1 VSDSVVDEQFPELGD
16 VFAEWKKQA
25 AHLGG
30 RDTMLHFRDSRDGS
44 IDLSGAHPSGLAQ
57 LLAGR
62 ATRLSSLIRDHD
74 ILADA
79 RRRAKSI
86 RSKAEQLNNE
96 RGIRAA
102 HLAIGF
108 ASWTEKDAKYKFNAP
123 VVMRHITLVPRGS
136 RVEDFEI
143 VLGNEITIN
152 PALVQHLSAEYDLEV
167 PVDEWVDATGGP
179 QGFDPGPALDRLRD
193 LGQSVPGLRIN
204 QRLIISTFA
213 NIATPFSTDHLPTQH
228 PVLRALA
235 GDEEVRAA
243 LGGPSYVPQPTA
255 AEETDEDDVHGQP
268 TVPIT
273 DEPLSASTPGSA
285 ARDTAEPVT
294 DAEDTADRARDTAD
308 DRSGR
313 R

>member
-1 VSDSVVDEQFPELGD
+1 MSDSVADEQFPELGE

-86 RSKAEQLNNE
+86 RSKAEQLDNE
-96 RGIRAA
+96 RGIRTA

-108 ASWTEKDAKYKFNAP
+108 ASWTEKDARFKFNAP

-136 RVEDFEI
+136 RVEDYEI

-152 PALVQHLSAEYDLEV
+152 PALVQHLHEEYDLEV

-179 QGFDPGPALDRLRD
+179 HGFDPGPALDRLRD
-193 LGQSVPGLRIN
+193 LGQNVPGLRIN
-204 QRLIISTFA
+204 HRLIISTFA
-213 NIATPFSTDHLPTQH
+213 NIANPFSTDYLPTQH

-235 GDEEVRAA
+235 GDEDVRAS
-243 LGGPSYVPQPTA
+243 LVGPSYVTQPGVLPDEKIAA
-255 AEETDEDDVHGQP
+255 AEKAAQEWETV
-268 TVPIT
+268 I
-273 DEPLSASTPGSA
+273 AS
-285 ARDTAEPVT
+285 R
-294 DAEDTADRARDTAD
+294 RARANLAEWDIAVD
-308 DRSGR
+308 EQEDAR
-313 R
+313 

>member
-1 VSDSVVDEQFPELGD
+1 MSDSVKDEQFPELGD

-86 RSKAEQLNNE
+86 RSKAEQLDNE
-96 RGIRAA
+96 RGIRTA

-108 ASWTEKDAKYKFNAP
+108 ASWTEKDAKFKFNAP

-136 RVEDFEI
+136 RVEDYEI
-143 VLGNEITIN
+143 VLDKEITIN
-152 PALVQHLSAEYDLEV
+152 PALVQHLGEEYDLEV

-179 QGFDPGPALDRLRD
+179 HGFDPGPALDRLRD
-193 LGQSVPGLRIN
+193 LGQSVPGLQIG
-204 QRLIISTFA
+204 
-213 NIATPFSTDHLPTQH
+213 
-228 PVLRALA
+228 RAH
-235 GDEEVRAA
+235 V
-243 LGGPSYVPQPTA
+243 
-255 AEETDEDDVHGQP
+255 
-268 TVPIT
+268 
-273 DEPLSASTPGSA
+273 
-285 ARDTAEPVT
+285 
-294 DAEDTADRARDTAD
+294 
-308 DRSGR
+308 
-313 R
+313 

>member
-1 VSDSVVDEQFPELGD
+1 GRIVSDSVVDEQFPELGD

-79 RRRAKSI
+79 GRV
-86 RSKAEQLNNE
+86 
-96 RGIRAA
+96 A
-102 HLAIGF
+102 HLAIGH
-108 ASWTEKDAKYKFNAP
+108 AVWTEKDTKYQFNAP
-123 VVMRHITLVPRGS
+123 VVMRHITLVLRGS
-136 RVEDFEI
+136 RVDDFEM

-152 PALVQHLSAEYDLEV
+152 PALVQRLSAEYDLEF

-235 GDEEVRAA
+235 GDEEVR
-243 LGGPSYVPQPTA
+243 
-255 AEETDEDDVHGQP
+255 
-268 TVPIT
+268 
-273 DEPLSASTPGSA
+273 
-285 ARDTAEPVT
+285 
-294 DAEDTADRARDTAD
+294 
-308 DRSGR
+308 
-313 R
+313 